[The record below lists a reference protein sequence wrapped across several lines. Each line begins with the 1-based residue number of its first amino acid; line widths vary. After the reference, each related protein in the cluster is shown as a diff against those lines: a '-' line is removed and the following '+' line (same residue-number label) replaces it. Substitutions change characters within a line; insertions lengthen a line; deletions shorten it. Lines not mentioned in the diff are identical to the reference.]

1 MSMSRDLIALTIHNR
16 DAGALNQAL
25 TIVFPEQMKDKELII
40 HEYDGYI
47 PRLFGDDKTIELML
61 PSDMDTVV
69 ENAVVEAI
77 NNGTLFDDA
86 EHVNNT
92 ASYITMTSYPLSG
105 MSNKGKDEP
114 VSIKHAIGS
123 IVGAMNDEG
132 RFGRD
137 ECDAENGTNFAHD
150 IVKYGKDKDSSVNDL
165 VDSYLDARNHNKLS
179 LGYRRSLNGVHEE
192 IDDIND
198 VTPEDSISQ
207 SDIDNGFSA
216 SKIIGGKVESKG
228 ECGDVE
234 AFDEDGEIEPGETDY
249 TPTDNVSTMTEQAI
263 YNEFGIRFNELDE
276 LYQELD
282 FVYASMGPA
291 EMEYYM
297 ETGEVSDAN
306 KESKIKSTWEKIKQ
320 WFRRTFLVIISN
332 FEKLEIDNRT
342 KSINKALDAGHSVGI
357 LKDMP
362 GRPLSND
369 EFKRMKEAWRLLGED
384 ISNDAKK
391 IKQYTQTLKL
401 VCDKYKTCIETQRTL
416 ISNAKKEPSNY
427 TIYTKS
433 SNSVIREILDVN
445 KSNVEYESKIISG
458 GIKAFKLWNKE
469 NRDNEEFDERLWRE
483 YFEYFI
489 KSITSIIT
497 KIKNDMRAVRI
508 FTDEDMAELKK
519 AGKLV
524 EDVNESYADKVY
536 DEYIQEGL
544 FRRPKKLK
552 PIPRDVV
559 AYITVEMN
567 AIKDSNDQ
575 AMLAG
580 YTCSKLELVDFY
592 ITCID
597 TQDDRYIVPHTRQY
611 LVQMQDDL
619 NRLLTQILR
628 IKPVNRNDRMWKV
641 ILPEGRF

>member
-47 PRLFGDDKTIELML
+47 PRLFGDDRTIELML

-105 MSNKGKDEP
+105 MSNRGKNEP

-123 IVGAMNDEG
+123 VVGAMNDEG

-150 IVKYGKDKDSSVNDL
+150 IVKHGKDKDSSVNDL
-165 VDSYLDARNHNKLS
+165 VDSYLDAKNHNKLS
-179 LGYRRSLNGVHEE
+179 LGYRRSLNGVYEE

-198 VTPEDSISQ
+198 VAPEDSISQ

-216 SKIIGGKVESKG
+216 SKILGGKVESKG

-282 FVYASMGPA
+282 FVYASMDPT
-291 EMEYYM
+291 EKEYYM

-332 FEKLEIDNRT
+332 FEKLEINNRT
-342 KSINKALDAGHSVGI
+342 KSINKALDAGRSLGI

-362 GRPLSND
+362 DRPLTDD
-369 EFKRMKEAWRLLGED
+369 EFERVKEAWKFLLSNT
-384 ISNDAKK
+384 SNDANK
-391 IKQYTQTLKL
+391 IKQHTQVLKSA
-401 VCDKYKTCIETQRTL
+401 CDKYKACIEKEKTIL
-416 ISNAKKEPSNY
+416 NNAKKEPSKY

-433 SNSVIREILDVN
+433 SNSILKKN
-445 KSNVEYESKIISG
+445 INENTSNVEMESKIISG

-469 NRDNEEFDERLWRE
+469 NRDNEEFDEQLWRE
-483 YFEYFI
+483 YFEYYI

-497 KIKNDMRAVRI
+497 ELKYYMRSIKI
-508 FTDEDMAELKK
+508 FTDEDMEELKK

-524 EDVNESYADKVY
+524 GDVKESYADEVY